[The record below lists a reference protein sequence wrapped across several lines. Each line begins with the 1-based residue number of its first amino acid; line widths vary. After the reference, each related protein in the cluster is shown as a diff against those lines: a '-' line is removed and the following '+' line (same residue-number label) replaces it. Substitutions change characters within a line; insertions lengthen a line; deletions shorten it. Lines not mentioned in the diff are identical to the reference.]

1 MKYVLF
7 DVDHTLVDVKGAG
20 ARALSWALKEI
31 FGNGEVVG
39 ELDLAGKTDLQ
50 IVKEALSK
58 MGVESSHGIV
68 EKICEE
74 YTRRLKLE
82 METHGGEVLPG
93 VRELLKLL
101 HETSGI
107 YLGLLTGNLE
117 EGARLKLEPFGLNGF
132 FRVGAFGGDHEDR
145 DQLLPIAIERLEG
158 LEGIRPGYDECI
170 VVGDTPRDVRCA
182 KVHGA
187 LAIGVATGRFS
198 MDTLAKAGTDLV
210 LPDLRQTNMILEWI
224 KEIPRT
230 GPLRELG

>member
-31 FGNGEVVG
+31 CGNGEIVG
-39 ELDLAGKTDLQ
+39 ELDLAGKTDLR

-58 MGVESSHGIV
+58 IGVESSDGMIQ
-68 EKICEE
+68 KICEE

-82 METHGGEVLPG
+82 MEAHGGEVLPG
-93 VRELLKLL
+93 VRELLRTLE
-101 HETSGI
+101 ETSGI

-117 EGARLKLEPFGLNGF
+117 EGARLKLEPFGLNSF
-132 FRVGAFGGDHEDR
+132 FQVGAFGGDHEDR
-145 DQLLPIAIERLEG
+145 DKLLPIAIKRLERLKG
-158 LEGIRPGYDECI
+158 VRPGYDECI

-187 LAIGVATGRFS
+187 FAIGVATGRFS
-198 MDTLAKAGTDLV
+198 VDTLAKVGTDLV
-210 LPDLRQTNMILEWI
+210 LPDLRETDAIVEWI
-224 KEIPRT
+224 KATPST
-230 GPLRELG
+230 SPLREY